1 MVLHRVKFMKNY
13 ENYAKIISISSAKQ
27 NLLKLARRN
36 RDLGE
41 SFVIVKDSEPIS
53 ALIPFDEYESLLE
66 TVEILENEPNI
77 KKKLRSAEQEIKKGQ
92 YVTWDSGKVKKRA

>member
-1 MVLHRVKFMKNY
+1 M
-13 ENYAKIISISSAKQ
+13 AKIISISAAKQ

-36 RDLGE
+36 KELGE

-66 TVEILENEPNI
+66 TLSILEAEPDVQ
-77 KKKLRSAEQEIKKGQ
+77 KKLRATEKEIAA
-92 YVTWDSGKVKKRA
+92 GKFTVWRPEVKKKRA